1 MKPTTLVIAAG
12 VVVAGLA
19 LGAPV
24 HAQSARITVGAVF
37 TTGPQYAQQG
47 PYQGRPV
54 PGAYGTYRGSGAR
67 EFALNRGF
75 NDGYEKGLDA
85 WRDRDRFDPRR
96 EKWYRDGKRGYDRDL
111 RMTRDEYRNVYR
123 RGFMQ
128 GYESGYREAQ
138 RGWRG
143 GYGRPSQGAGWG
155 DWR

>member
-1 MKPTTLVIAAG
+1 MKRTTIVIAAG
-12 VVVAGLA
+12 MVVAGLA

-24 HAQSARITVGAVF
+24 HAQSARVTVGAVF

-75 NDGYEKGLDA
+75 NDGYEQGLDA
-85 WRDRDRFDPRR
+85 ARDRDRFDPRR
-96 EKWYRDGKRGYDRDL
+96 ERWYRDAKRGYDRDL
-111 RMTRDEYRNVYR
+111 RMTRSQYQSLYRQ
-123 RGFMQ
+123 GFLQ
-128 GYESGYREAQ
+128 GYEAGYREWQ

-143 GYGRPSQGAGWG
+143 RYDGRWQDGRWET
-155 DWR
+155 WR